1 MTLAYLG
8 CQMGSFVLKQVM
20 LAKPNGFTLNKR
32 KHLIENLNSIIM
44 FIFRAYQSSSPGL
57 STTVNQ
63 CSRVD

>member
-1 MTLAYLG
+1 MLGYLG
-8 CQMGSFVLKQVM
+8 CSMGSCVLEQVM

-32 KHLIENLNSIIM
+32 KHLIENLNSIVM

-63 CSRVD
+63 VSMVD